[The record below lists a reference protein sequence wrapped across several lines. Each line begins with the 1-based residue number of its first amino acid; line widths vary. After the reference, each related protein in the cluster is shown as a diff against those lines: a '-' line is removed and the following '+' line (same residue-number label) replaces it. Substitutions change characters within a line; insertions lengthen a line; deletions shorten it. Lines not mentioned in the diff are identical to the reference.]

1 MGNLV
6 KVAEGFHFLEGPR
19 WHENKLWFSDMHGYK
34 VYNLDATGNL
44 STLAEIPEQP
54 SGLGWLPDGSL
65 IIVSMLDRKLMK
77 LKDGELSIHADTVSY
92 THLTLPTT
100 R

>member
-1 MGNLV
+1 MDNLI

-34 VYNLDATGNL
+34 VHNLDADGNL

-77 LKDGELSIHADTVSY
+77 LKDCLLY
-92 THLTLPTT
+92 TSPSP
-100 R
+100 RDRIASRMPSSA